1 MAIMADT
8 FNIKLEI
15 EPIVKLGCINYKC
28 VNHLNREGFACC
40 NLKHVTIVSDGKCK
54 NYTIINKE

>member
-15 EPIVKLGCINYKC
+15 EPIVKLSCINMDCRFNLKT
-28 VNHLNREGFACC
+28 HC
-40 NLKHVTIVSDGKCK
+40 NLKHLTIVSDGKCK
-54 NYTIINKE
+54 DFNIVKKE